1 MTASPE
7 LQPPKADVGVD
18 REHTEVEALGIVER
32 ACDIL
37 AKLALVA
44 MMVIIG
50 GEVVLR
56 SLFQYSWQGT
66 DEVASYLVVAITFL
80 SLATCQAHRGFHELE
95 IVKARLS
102 PRGRALLEA
111 TLHLICL
118 IAAFV
123 LLWQFSRL
131 VLNSWKSGD
140 VSVAGLAIP
149 YWIPQLTMPL
159 GIAVFCIAL
168 VKAMFRS
175 LKLFRTASPGMTSTA
190 ASRER
195 E

>member
-1 MTASPE
+1 MTASTE
-7 LQPPKADVGVD
+7 LQPPQADAGVGS
-18 REHTEVEALGIVER
+18 EHGEAVERGIVEQ
-32 ACDIL
+32 ACELL

-95 IVKARLS
+95 IVKTRLS

-118 IAAFV
+118 IAAFI

-131 VLNSWKSGD
+131 VLNSWRSGD

-175 LKLFRTASPGMTSTA
+175 LKLFRAASPDQAPRA

-195 E
+195 I